1 MKQLEAPVRIA
12 IAGLG
17 DVAFQHKRAID
28 MCEEAIIAGI
38 WTRNSEKLAKLS
50 QEWNVAAYHGF
61 DAILADNA
69 VQVVDITA
77 ADEVHFDFAMRA
89 LAAGKHVIVEK
100 PPAGSSVQVLELN
113 AAAMK
118 AGRLC
123 IPMHN
128 YVYRPRMVQARRL
141 IDEGRLGTVTYGFF
155 SEAMHM
161 PEEWATHYHGVLVTA
176 MYHLIYASLYL
187 LGTPDRVFAQQE
199 SLHYTECTDDDLT
212 TVQLH
217 YPGGAMA
224 TLLGNWTADDL
235 TANPWFSM
243 YKLMGT
249 GGGISLSGQD
259 ALVYK
264 QSGWGS
270 LQWPDYE
277 DSFVHSIDYI
287 VRKCIIDGSPPLSDL
302 NDAAVTMRI
311 IELAQQSSREN
322 RAIPFE

>member
-1 MKQLEAPVRIA
+1 
-12 IAGLG
+12 
-17 DVAFQHKRAID
+17 
-28 MCEEAIIAGI
+28 
-38 WTRNSEKLAKLS
+38 
-50 QEWNVAAYHGF
+50 
-61 DAILADNA
+61 
-69 VQVVDITA
+69 
-77 ADEVHFDFAMRA
+77 
-89 LAAGKHVIVEK
+89 
-100 PPAGSSVQVLELN
+100 
-113 AAAMK
+113 
-118 AGRLC
+118 
-123 IPMHN
+123 
-128 YVYRPRMVQARRL
+128 
-141 IDEGRLGTVTYGFF
+141 
-155 SEAMHM
+155 
-161 PEEWATHYHGVLVTA
+161 
-176 MYHLIYASLYL
+176 
-187 LGTPDRVFAQQE
+187 
-199 SLHYTECTDDDLT
+199 
-212 TVQLH
+212 
-217 YPGGAMA
+217 MA